1 LNLID
6 ILILSFALSIDCLI
20 VSFSQ
25 GLVFTKNRIKNSIRL
40 AMTMG
45 LFQGIMPW
53 LSYMGA
59 DMVENYIKPYEK
71 IVVCTIFIILGIK
84 FIIEAFSENEKE
96 KICCINWKCLILFGL
111 ATSIDAL
118 GAGITLSLTD
128 TSILFASIIIGSASF
143 IMSESGFW
151 LGNIFKR
158 LPYKGL
164 SILGGL
170 ILIFLAIKSI
180 SI

>member
-1 LNLID
+1 MNLID

-71 IVVCTIFIILGIK
+71 PIVFIIFTTLGIK
-84 FIIEAFSENEKE
+84 FIIESFLNNKEE
-96 KICCINWKCLILFGL
+96 KINCIDFKCLILLGL

-118 GAGITLSLTD
+118 GAGITLNLTD
-128 TSILFASIIIGSASF
+128 TSILISSTLIGITSF
-143 IMSESGFW
+143 IMSELGFW
-151 LGNIFKR
+151 SGNILNK

-164 SILGGL
+164 SILGGI